1 MIRADFLDAPRKQNN
16 SMTTK
21 PDLKEM
27 ARQALEDA
35 GFTPDFESA
44 AIAQVDAI
52 SDKLPATSNTKDL
65 RHLLW
70 SSIDNADSMDLD
82 QVEYAEALP
91 DANTRV
97 MVGIADVDAFVTKDS
112 PLDVHAFNNTV
123 TVYAGVKNFG
133 LFPEKLSCNISS
145 LLPGADKSAVVVD
158 MVLNS
163 EGQFVAVEVYRA
175 LVRNYAK
182 LNYASMGKWFD
193 GGSEEN
199 ELPLLKPIPNLAE
212 QLRLQRKQSDLL
224 EDLRMEAGALNVER
238 IEATPV
244 AVNGRVVDIKP
255 VDSNEARE
263 LVENFMVAAN
273 SAVAGML
280 DKKGTYSLRRIV
292 RKPKRWP
299 RIVELAKALGET
311 LPDDP
316 SPKALSDFL
325 KKRRLADLTHFSDLS
340 LSILKLLGPG
350 EYVVVKSGEEHE
362 GHFGLA
368 VQDYTH
374 STAPNRR
381 FPDLVTQRLLKAV
394 IDGKECPYSEE
405 ELEEIARRCTKMAS
419 SANTVERFMRKA
431 AAAVLLSPRLGEV
444 FKAIVTGVKED
455 GVYVRI
461 SNPSAEG
468 RLVRNHK
475 DVDVG
480 DKIKVRL
487 ISTNAAKGF
496 IDFEKIY

>member
-1 MIRADFLDAPRKQNN
+1 
-16 SMTTK
+16 MTSK

-27 ARQALEDA
+27 ARQALEEA
-35 GFTPDFESA
+35 GFTPDFEPA
-44 AIAQVDAI
+44 AIAQVDTI
-52 SDKLPATSNTKDL
+52 SDKLPATSDTKDL

-82 QVEYAEALP
+82 QVEYAEALA
-91 DANTRV
+91 DGNTRV
-97 MVGIADVDAFVTKDS
+97 MVGIADVDAFVNKDS

-133 LFPEKLSCNISS
+133 LFPEKLSCEISS
-145 LLPGADKSAVVVD
+145 LLPGADKLAVVAD
-158 MVLNS
+158 MVLNA
-163 EGQFVAVEVYRA
+163 EGKLLAVDVYRA

-182 LNYASMGKWFD
+182 LNYSSIGKWFD
-193 GGSEEN
+193 GGAKEN
-199 ELPLLKPIPNLAE
+199 ELPLLKPIPKLAE
-212 QLRLQRKQSDLL
+212 QLRLQRKVAELL

-244 AVNGRVVDIKP
+244 TINGRVVDIKIL
-255 VDSNEARE
+255 DTNDARD

-273 SAVAGML
+273 SAVAGTL

-299 RIVELAKALGET
+299 RIVELAKAVGET
-311 LPDDP
+311 LPAEP

-325 KKRRLADLTHFSDLS
+325 KRRRLADPTHFSELS

-350 EYVVVKSGEEHE
+350 EYVVVKSGDAHE

-381 FPDLVTQRLLKAV
+381 YPDLVTQRLLKAV

-431 AAAVLLSPRLGEV
+431 AAAVLLSSRLGEV

-461 SNPSAEG
+461 SKPSAEG
-468 RLVRNHK
+468 RLVKNHM

-487 ISTNAAKGF
+487 LSTNAAKGF
-496 IDFEKIY
+496 IDFEKI

>member
-1 MIRADFLDAPRKQNN
+1 MPRLNHGMIRADFLDAPRKQNN

-35 GFTPDFESA
+35 GFTPDFEPA

-91 DANTRV
+91 DGNTRV

-133 LFPEKLSCNISS
+133 LFPEKLSCDISS

-163 EGQFVAVEVYRA
+163 EGQFVAVEVYCA

-244 AVNGRVVDIKP
+244 AINGRIVDIKP

-325 KKRRLADLTHFSDLS
+325 KKRRLADPTHFSDLS

-381 FPDLVTQRLLKAV
+381 FPDLVTQRLLEAV

-405 ELEEIARRCTKMAS
+405 ELDKIARRCTKMAS

-431 AAAVLLSPRLGEV
+431 AAAVLLS
-444 FKAIVTGVKED
+444 
-455 GVYVRI
+455 VRDSEKCSKPLLLASKKTVSTCEYQI
-461 SNPSAEG
+461 HQ
-468 RLVRNHK
+468 L
-475 DVDVG
+475 
-480 DKIKVRL
+480 KV
-487 ISTNAAKGF
+487 AW
-496 IDFEKIY
+496 

>member
-1 MIRADFLDAPRKQNN
+1 
-16 SMTTK
+16 MTSK
-21 PDLKEM
+21 LDLKEM
-27 ARQALEDA
+27 AHQAVTEA
-35 GFTPDFESA
+35 GFTPDFEPA

-52 SDKLPATSNTKDL
+52 SDKLPTTSDTRDL

-82 QVEYAEALP
+82 QVEYAEKLP
-91 DANTRV
+91 DGNTRV
-97 MVGIADVDAFVTKDS
+97 LVGIADVDAFVPKGS

-123 TVYAGVKNFG
+123 TVYAGVKNFS
-133 LFPEKLSCNISS
+133 LFPEKLSCEISS
-145 LLPGADKSAVVVD
+145 LLPGADKLAVVVD
-158 MVLNS
+158 MVLNPK
-163 EGQFVAVEVYRA
+163 GQLAAIDVYRA

-182 LNYASMGKWFD
+182 LNYSSMGKWFD
-193 GGSEEN
+193 GGAEEN
-199 ELPLLKPIPNLAE
+199 ELPLLEPIPNLAE
-212 QLRLQRKQSDLL
+212 QLRLQQREAQLL

-238 IEATPV
+238 IEASPV
-244 AVNGRVVDIKP
+244 AVNGRVVDIKT
-255 VDSNEARE
+255 VDSNDARD

-292 RKPKRWP
+292 RKPRRWP
-299 RIVELAKALGET
+299 RIVEIAKALGET
-311 LPDDP
+311 LPEEP

-325 KKRRLADLTHFSDLS
+325 KKRKLADPTHFSDLS

-350 EYVVVKSGEEHE
+350 EYVVVKSGEEHD

-368 VQDYTH
+368 VHDYTH

-394 IDGKECPYSEE
+394 IDGKECPYTEE
-405 ELEEIARRCTKMAS
+405 ELETIASRCTKMAS
-419 SANTVERFMRKA
+419 SSNVVERFMRKA
-431 AAAVLLSPRLGEV
+431 AAAVLLSSRLGEV
-444 FKAIVTGVKED
+444 FKAIVTGVKQD

-461 SNPSAEG
+461 SKPSAEG
-468 RLVRNHK
+468 RLVKNHK

-487 ISTNAAKGF
+487 LSTNAAKGF
-496 IDFEKIY
+496 IDFEKI